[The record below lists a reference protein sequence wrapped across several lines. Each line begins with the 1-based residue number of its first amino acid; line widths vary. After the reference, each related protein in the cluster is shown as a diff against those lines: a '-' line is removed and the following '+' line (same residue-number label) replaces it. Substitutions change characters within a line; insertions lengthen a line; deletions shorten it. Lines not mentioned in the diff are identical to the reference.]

1 MDSQIK
7 FVKTCQF
14 VCSGLFLALIAS
26 SSQAQDV
33 GVTATEILLGEVQ
46 PMSGAASFL
55 GKAGVAGSRL
65 AIAEINAAGGINGR
79 KLRAIYEDDGYVPAR
94 SVSALKKLID
104 SDKVFGITGT
114 SGSSHMMAMM
124 PIIEEAKIPT
134 IVHLSPSPSVVSPRR
149 PSVFMIGPSHDYGA
163 YAPIRYMVEKMNNK
177 DAKFGILYQDDD
189 FGKALLA
196 GYQKA
201 VKEFGLA
208 SVAEIPFKRG
218 TKDFS
223 AEVLT
228 LKKNGATA
236 IYLGTLTTESA
247 SIMKELRRLDM
258 NVTLST
264 NFSGQL
270 PVAINIAAPSGYQ
283 YLIPDYYA
291 SNYDPAGI
299 ALMASAKKHLTA
311 DEYSNFNRYTI
322 SGYIGT
328 QVFAEGIRRC
338 GADVTRTCVIE
349 QLDKLHDFKVGG
361 LSGPISL
368 DNQKG
373 QAMMPIRLFQAEPQ
387 SGTVKA
393 LTDFVTY

>member
-1 MDSQIK
+1 MGNQIK
-7 FVKTCQF
+7 DATTCRF
-14 VCSGLFLALIAS
+14 ACLKMLFALTAFGA
-26 SSQAQDV
+26 QAQDV
-33 GVTATEILLGEVQ
+33 GVTGTEILLGEVQ

-94 SVSALKKLID
+94 SVASLKKLID
-104 SDKVFGITGT
+104 SEKVFGITGT
-114 SGSSHMMAMM
+114 SGSSHMMAML
-124 PIIEEAKIPT
+124 PAIEEAKIPT
-134 IVHLSPSPSVVSPRR
+134 IVHLSPSPAIVSPRR

-163 YAPIRYMVEKMNNK
+163 YVPIRYIVEKMNNK
-177 DAKFGILYQDDD
+177 GAKFGILYQDDD

-201 VKEFGLA
+201 VKEFGLS
-208 SVAEIPFKRG
+208 SVAEISFKRG
-218 TKDFS
+218 AKDFS
-223 AEVLT
+223 AEVLA
-228 LKKNGATA
+228 LKEKGATA

-264 NFSGQL
+264 HFSGQL

-291 SNYDPAGI
+291 SNYDPAGV
-299 ALMASAKKHLTA
+299 ALMASAKKHLSA

-322 SGYIGT
+322 SGYVGT

-338 GADVTRTCVIE
+338 GVAVTRTCVIA
-349 QLDKLHDFKVGG
+349 QLDKLRDFNVGG
-361 LSGPISL
+361 LTGPISL
-368 DNQKG
+368 DNPKG
-373 QAMMPIRLFQAEPQ
+373 QAMLPIRLFQTDPQ

-393 LTDFVTY
+393 LTDFVAY